1 MYISV
6 KRLAVFSF
14 ILSVFS
20 VVATVLLFFYFSNGE
35 FNFTEQ
41 FTWILYTVTV
51 SVGSLFLSWALF
63 SLSKDLDREYSSNS
77 EYMHKLNK
85 RIKAL
90 EDREF

>member
-20 VVATVLLFFYFSNGE
+20 VVATVLLLFYFSKSE

-41 FTWILYTVTV
+41 FTWILYTATV

-90 EDREF
+90 EDRTY

>member
-1 MYISV
+1 MYASV
-6 KRLAVFSF
+6 KKLAVFSF

-20 VVATVLLFFYFSNGE
+20 VVATVLLLFYFSNGD

-51 SVGSLFLSWALF
+51 SVGALFLSWALF

-77 EYMHKLNK
+77 EYLHKLNK
-85 RIKAL
+85 RVKAL
-90 EDREF
+90 EDRTY

>member
-6 KRLAVFSF
+6 KRMATFSF
-14 ILSVFS
+14 VLSIFS
-20 VVATVLLFFYFSNGE
+20 VVATVLLLFYFSLHM
-35 FNFTEQ
+35 NFTEQ
-41 FTWILYTVTV
+41 ITWVIYTATV
-51 SVGSLFLSWALF
+51 SVGLLFLSWGLF

-90 EDREF
+90 EDKTY

>member
-1 MYISV
+1 MYSSV
-6 KRLAVFSF
+6 KRLATFSF
-14 ILSVFS
+14 VLSVFS
-20 VVATVLLFFYFSNGE
+20 VVSTVLLLFYFSNGE

-41 FTWILYTVTV
+41 FTWILYTATV

-77 EYMHKLNK
+77 EYLHKLNK

-90 EDREF
+90 EDKEF

>member
-6 KRLAVFSF
+6 KRLAIFSF
-14 ILSVFS
+14 ILSVLNTA
-20 VVATVLLFFYFSNGE
+20 ATLLLFFYFADM
-35 FNFTEQ
+35 NFTQQ
-41 FTWILYTVTV
+41 FTWCLFTAT
-51 SVGSLFLSWALF
+51 SALGTLFLSWALF

-90 EDREF
+90 EDRTY